1 MQMLKVVAEG
11 LTTSFRYPHFMQGV
25 HPTFEMP
32 PPATIYGHICSALG
46 EWVSPEGVEFAY
58 HFTHEGSFDDVE
70 HIHTASTKKEDWPSK
85 KDLEKAAWEH
95 PIAIGGA
102 INPFKRTLLFKPRL
116 VLYIN
121 RPEWEGAFRSPRYA
135 VVLGRSQ
142 DLFTYTSVSV
152 VELVRAKRVYFEH
165 TLAPYRMALQTGCG
179 YVVLMPRFL
188 DYANGRAPT
197 FARYV
202 VLNRRVHST
211 EFLHFANLPAETEF
225 WVDPASP
232 EDKGAHLGLAFLTFV
247 GEYDDNPLMA

>member
-1 MQMLKVVAEG
+1 
-11 LTTSFRYPHFMQGV
+11 MQGV

-46 EWVSPEGVEFAY
+46 EWVSPQGVEFAY
-58 HFTHEGSFDDVE
+58 HFTHQGGFDDVE
-70 HIHTASTKKEDWPSK
+70 HVHVLTASSGKLPGTGLPKV
-85 KDLEKAAWEH
+85 LE
-95 PIAIGGA
+95 GA
-102 INPFKRTLLFKPRL
+102 VNPFKRSLLFKPRL
-116 VLYIN
+116 VLYLN
-121 RPEWEGAFRSPRYA
+121 RPDWETAFRSPYYA

-142 DLFTYTSVSV
+142 DLFTYTDISV
-152 VELVRAKRVYFEH
+152 VDLVQADTAYFEH
-165 TLAPYRMALQTGCG
+165 TLAPYRMAFQATRG

-202 VLNRRVHST
+202 VLNRRVHSRDFRRF
-211 EFLHFANLPAETEF
+211 EHLPADETY

-232 EDKGAHLGLAFLTFV
+232 EDGGAHLGLLFHTFI